1 MDYRYLHVRRDGA
14 VEYLTLN
21 RPDVRNAFND
31 EVITELAAWAA
42 AVREDR
48 GVRVVVIGGA
58 GPHFCA
64 GADIGWMRRMGTL
77 TEAENRADA
86 LRMSAMFTAI
96 DTLPV
101 PVVARVQGAAIA
113 GGTGLV
119 SVCDIV
125 VASDAA
131 EFGFTEV
138 RLGILPAIISPFA
151 IAKIGP
157 SAARELFL
165 TATRFPA
172 ARARELGLV
181 HAVVPEAALDTTVDR
196 YVKDLLA
203 GAPSGLAAAKALIKA
218 VAWKLPV
225 DVAPIT
231 AEYIARQRATPEAQ
245 EGLAAFFDKRAP
257 SWRA

>member
-1 MDYRYLHVRRDGA
+1 MDYRYLHVRREGA

-31 EVITELAAWAA
+31 EVINELSAWAA
-42 AVREDR
+42 AVRQDR
-48 GVRVVVIGGA
+48 DVRVVVVGGA

-64 GADIGWMRRMGTL
+64 GADIAWMRRMGTL

-86 LRMSAMFTAI
+86 MRMSAMFDAI
-96 DTLPV
+96 DTLPI
-101 PVVARVQGAAIA
+101 PLVARVQGAAIA

-125 VASDAA
+125 VASEAS

-138 RLGILPAIISPFA
+138 RLGILPAVISPFA
-151 IAKIGP
+151 VAKLGP
-157 SAARELFL
+157 AAARELFL
-165 TATRFPA
+165 TGAKFPA

-181 HAVVPEAALDTTVDR
+181 HAVVPEAALDATVDR

-203 GAPSGLAAAKALIKA
+203 GAPSGIAAAKAIIKA
-218 VAWKLPV
+218 VAWKLPA
-225 DVAPIT
+225 DMAPVTTDYIT
-231 AEYIARQRATPEAQ
+231 RQRMSPEAQ
-245 EGLAAFFDKRAP
+245 EGLAAFFDKRPP
-257 SWRA
+257 SWRS